1 MPKPIV
7 AVLLAV
13 FVFAVLSLVFGASYL
28 EALLPGGLPFG
39 NALTAL
45 GLCSA
50 AGAAVALSARG
61 TALRIAS
68 LAALVAAA
76 VWLPVSVALAGN
88 LALNLG
94 SGRGLVW
101 LVFSFAVAAGV
112 LGVLVWALVATL
124 LALYGRAGAA

>member
-1 MPKPIV
+1 MPKPVV

-13 FVFAVLSLVFGASYL
+13 SVFAVLSLACGAPYL

-50 AGAAVALSARG
+50 AGAAVGLSARG

-68 LAALVAAA
+68 LAALGAAA
-76 VWLPVSVALAGN
+76 FWLPVSVALAGN

-94 SGRGLVW
+94 SVRGQVW
-101 LVFSFAVAAGV
+101 IAFSVAIAAGV
-112 LGVLVWALVATL
+112 FGVLVWVLVATL
-124 LALYGRAGAA
+124 IALWGRTGAA

>member
-1 MPKPIV
+1 MPKPVV
-7 AVLLAV
+7 AALLAV
-13 FVFAVLSLVFGASYL
+13 FVFAVLSLAFGAPYL

-45 GLCSA
+45 ALCSA
-50 AGAAVALSARG
+50 AGAAVGLSARG

-88 LALNLG
+88 LALNFG
-94 SGRGLVW
+94 SGRGPVW
-101 LVFSFAVAAGV
+101 LAFSVAVAAGV

-124 LALYGRAGAA
+124 LALCGRAGAA

>member
-1 MPKPIV
+1 MPKAIV

-13 FVFAVLSLVFGASYL
+13 FVFAVLSLAFGAPYL

-50 AGAAVALSARG
+50 AGAAVGLSARG

-94 SGRGLVW
+94 NGRGPVW
-101 LVFSFAVAAGV
+101 LAFSAAVAAGV